1 MVLGNSTEICGG
13 PSRMT
18 MFNYTLGWGPPTLP
32 TGWSSIGCWTDA
44 GSTRALGSY
53 SFTSSSMT
61 RELCM
66 STCLAKGYAFAGAE
80 YSTECYCAN
89 SFALSST
96 SGATGCTMTCG
107 GNTTETCGGP
117 NRLTAY
123 NYTLGIA
130 TTTTISAAAA
140 TSTALNVAVPRGWS
154 YNGCK
159 TEATSMRALSSAS
172 PSSSSMTNEFC
183 MTSCQKLGY
192 TLAGTEYSGECFCG
206 NAFNAGSVAS
216 TACAM
221 TCNGNSSQIC
231 GGPNLLSTW
240 HFATSASVLVSSA
253 TASSSIAVASSSSAA
268 ASVAVANAKVAA
280 VSSTSSTASSASS
293 TSSSASSSTT
303 VAESTTSSAST
314 VSTPTASNFAISP
327 ASTVTTT
334 TTNTAST
341 VQKSTAAAPTGYMG
355 CFTDHTTPSHHLNAT
370 TPSVYQ
376 NDTSMT
382 NELCISHCAVI
393 GYAFAGTESSNVRL
407 HPMRL
412 R

>member
-18 MFNYTLGWGPPTLP
+18 MFNYTLGWAPPTLP

-130 TTTTISAAAA
+130 TTTAISAAAA
-140 TSTALNVAVPRGWS
+140 TSTALNVAVPRGLVIQRLQDR
-154 YNGCK
+154 GDVHARI
-159 TEATSMRALSSAS
+159 EQRIPLI
-172 PSSSSMTNEFC
+172 
-183 MTSCQKLGY
+183 KLNDQRI
-192 TLAGTEYSGECFCG
+192 L
-206 NAFNAGSVAS
+206 
-216 TACAM
+216 
-221 TCNGNSSQIC
+221 
-231 GGPNLLSTW
+231 
-240 HFATSASVLVSSA
+240 HDLVSEA
-253 TASSSIAVASSSSAA
+253 
-268 ASVAVANAKVAA
+268 
-280 VSSTSSTASSASS
+280 
-293 TSSSASSSTT
+293 
-303 VAESTTSSAST
+303 
-314 VSTPTASNFAISP
+314 
-327 ASTVTTT
+327 
-334 TTNTAST
+334 
-341 VQKSTAAAPTGYMG
+341 
-355 CFTDHTTPSHHLNAT
+355 
-370 TPSVYQ
+370 
-376 NDTSMT
+376 
-382 NELCISHCAVI
+382 
-393 GYAFAGTESSNVRL
+393 RL
-407 HPMRL
+407 HPRRDRVLWRVFL
-412 R
+412 RERVQCR